1 MIGDALE
8 CIRNTGQLERNLVR
22 SARPL
27 QHDNPF
33 SAEIQG
39 SPEHQAGQDRYD
51 RQEDVVTCDGDAPT
65 RDSNQVI

>member
-1 MIGDALE
+1 MIGDALD
-8 CIRNTGQLERNLVR
+8 CVRDSGQLECKLVR

-39 SPEHQAGQDRYD
+39 RPEHQADHDRYD
-51 RQEDVVTCDGDAPT
+51 RQEDVVTCDRDAST
-65 RDSNQVI
+65 RYSNQVI

>member
-1 MIGDALE
+1 MVGDALE
-8 CIRNTGQLERNLVR
+8 CVCNTGQLECNLVR
-22 SARPL
+22 STRPL

-39 SPEHQAGQDRYD
+39 SPEHQANHDRYD
-51 RQEDVVTCDGDAPT
+51 RQKDVVACNGDAST